1 MILDV
6 TIMTARR
13 RTHPYLGDGVGFIWG
28 KFFLFFYGT
37 SYYGYNNDPLQSSS
51 VALFP
56 VALLI
61 LYYFVNSTQLKERG
75 RKEGRNYFFLLF
87 ICPSCEYLL
96 SENGHQAGQPTV
108 LSRIV

>member
-61 LYYFVNSTQLKERG
+61 LYYFVNSTQGKRKKG
-75 RKEGRNYFFLLF
+75 RKKLFFF
-87 ICPSCEYLL
+87 VIHL
-96 SENGHQAGQPTV
+96 SIMRVPLE
-108 LSRIV
+108 